1 MLNIRRPAHAGL
13 IPQTD
18 KWEKPNEDEINVL
31 KNCLGDFIA
40 YSIQKKIDIYPENLI
55 GCYRVIGKN
64 SIFIK
69 VLSDKHYES
78 QLNAE
83 KIASWLYQSG
93 LKVNYIKDG
102 FPKKINNK
110 LWVFVY
116 NYIDHIFSDRSDQQL
131 YLIGK
136 EIGFMHKLMREYPD
150 RHIVK
155 ERGSNENLRLLE
167 QLKNIKKDCEFENFH
182 NIAIKIIKNVSYSDF
197 KLLTNNAQ
205 LIHGDL
211 NYGNVLIDKETKKPI
226 IIDFE
231 DATSAWLSPL
241 YDLALVLQR
250 FILMSKRQDKFQSAD
265 SLIKGYLTENKLN
278 RLVKSS
284 TLIKILELIS
294 VRPLLIIS
302 ILPMNQRNL
311 YLDEIEKFIELY
323 KKTQADKD
331 LISDIEALIC

>member
-1 MLNIRRPAHAGL
+1 M
-13 IPQTD
+13 
-18 KWEKPNEDEINVL
+18 
-31 KNCLGDFIA
+31 
-40 YSIQKKIDIYPENLI
+40 
-55 GCYRVIGKN
+55 
-64 SIFIK
+64 
-69 VLSDKHYES
+69 
-78 QLNAE
+78 
-83 KIASWLYQSG
+83 
-93 LKVNYIKDG
+93 
-102 FPKKINNK
+102 NK
-110 LWVFVY
+110 LQHTLVELGIWFK
-116 NYIDHIFSDRSDQQL
+116 NEAIF
-131 YLIGK
+131 
-136 EIGFMHKLMREYPD
+136 
-150 RHIVK
+150 
-155 ERGSNENLRLLE
+155 NENLLRSAEAHNGWFTEDSVKTALINNGEMLSSDSVTKLFDKYDIQDITNITPKKRLGLVTAGNLPLVGWHDILCGLVSGFYVDVKASRDDQILPQAVVTKLE
-167 QLKNIKKDCEFENFH
+167 ERIKYDIVIVDAPCSSVGTMRRNPDIIFKE
-182 NIAIKIIKNVSYSDF
+182 KIIKNVSYSDF